1 MDDATS
7 AGRGSVPARPADPE
21 LLVAFWAAVASAHR
35 LIESR
40 HRYYTATALDTR
52 LGEQLALLQ
61 ELHQWTPVTE
71 DEVRALVGL
80 LASYGARGDS
90 READD
95 EAHHAIEF
103 TKQMIRTRGH
113 GASVR

>member
-1 MDDATS
+1 M
-7 AGRGSVPARPADPE
+7 PARPADPD
-21 LLVAFWAAVASAHR
+21 LLVSLWAAVAAAHR

-40 HRYYTATALDTR
+40 HRYYAATALDTR

-61 ELHQWTPVTE
+61 ELHLWTPVTE
-71 DEVRALVGL
+71 DEVRVLVGL
-80 LASYGARGDS
+80 LKSYGARGDT

-103 TKQMIRTRGH
+103 TKQMIRNRAH
-113 GASVR
+113 GASVQ